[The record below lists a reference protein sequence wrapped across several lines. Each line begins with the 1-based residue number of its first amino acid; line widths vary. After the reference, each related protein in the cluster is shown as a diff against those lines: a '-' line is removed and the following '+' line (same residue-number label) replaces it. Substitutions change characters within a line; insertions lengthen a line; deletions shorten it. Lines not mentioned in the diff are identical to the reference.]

1 MDISINSIQSL
12 VYETAKTR
20 VHERRYYETVNGSQT
35 VRSEFYYFPLYN
47 KRGEIQE
54 HVEHGQQV
62 DRRA

>member
-12 VYETAKTR
+12 VYETAKMR